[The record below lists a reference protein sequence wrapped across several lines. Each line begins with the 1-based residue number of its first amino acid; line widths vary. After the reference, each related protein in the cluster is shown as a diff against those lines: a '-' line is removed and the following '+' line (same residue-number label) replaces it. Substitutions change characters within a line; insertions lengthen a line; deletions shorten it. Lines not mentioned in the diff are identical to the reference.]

1 MSRQM
6 IERRPGP
13 TWSPLDAA
21 SGGTQIGPRRQAL
34 RVLAEQGRVL
44 IEEFTQSWRAR

>member
-1 MSRQM
+1 MDWQMS
-6 IERRPGP
+6 ERRPGP

-21 SGGTQIGPRRQAL
+21 SGRTQIGPRRRAV
-34 RVLAEQGRVL
+34 RVLAELGRVL